1 MKTWRK
7 RISYIVLI
15 TIIFMKE
22 WECKGIKDE
31 NKIRLDELFLICFD
45 NIFSCNHKLIIQ
57 IYVEPF
63 RPLKWYK
70 NVFK

>member
-7 RISYIVLI
+7 RISYIVFI

-45 NIFSCNHKLIIQ
+45 NIFSCN
-57 IYVEPF
+57 Y
-63 RPLKWYK
+63 
-70 NVFK
+70 